1 MAVLYDE
8 SHGEPKFEEYYSALN
23 RYLSNIGER
32 IDVLGSAP
40 IDPDKLKG
48 YAVFVI
54 SFPQKGFTK
63 EEIETLNNYVSE
75 GGGVFLVAEEG
86 DFNHF
91 KERLNSISKKFGITF
106 NDDEVLDPTDK
117 IGDYYSI
124 IHTFKD
130 HPVTQGV
137 DKFVLYG
144 GCSLNISGDA
154 MAVAT
159 GDNDTYS
166 TEEYYKGGDYPP
178 VLAVVEHGKGRVA
191 CIGDGSLFRNNFI
204 NEFNNKQLALNLF
217 RWLSGSDVEEE
228 DDREEV
234 LKAIG
239 ELEEKY
245 DELNVLRDA
254 GKLSEEEYRTLAEEY
269 GQVFEHLERKLKG
282 E

>member
-23 RYLSNIGER
+23 RYLSNMGER

-40 IDPDKLKG
+40 IDLSKLKG
-48 YAVFVI
+48 YDVFVI

-63 EEIETLNNYVSE
+63 EEIDTLKKYVS
-75 GGGVFLVAEEG
+75 GGGGLFLVAEEG

-91 KERLNSISKKFGITF
+91 KERLNSISEVFGITF

-117 IGDYYSI
+117 IGEYYSI
-124 IHTFKD
+124 IHTFSD
-130 HPVTQGV
+130 HSVVRGV
-137 DKFVLYG
+137 KKFVLYG
-144 GCSLNISGDA
+144 GCSLNLSGNA
-154 MAVAT
+154 LAVAT
-159 GDNDTYS
+159 GDDDAYS
-166 TEEYYKGGDYPP
+166 TEEYYKAGDYPP
-178 VLAVVEHGKGRVA
+178 VLAVVEHGDGRVA

-217 RWLSGSDVEEE
+217 SWLSGAVIGEV
-228 DDREEV
+228 DDRGDV
-234 LKAIG
+234 LKALE

-245 DELNVLRDA
+245 DELNMLREA